1 MSTYEKLSAFV
12 ASWGFIYFA
21 VIFVVALAYAL
32 APKNR
37 EKFEEASRIPLEE
50 D

>member
-1 MSTYEKLSAFV
+1 MSTYAKLSAFV

-21 VIFVVALAYAL
+21 VIFVIAVAYAL

-37 EKFEEASRIPLEE
+37 KKFEEASRIPFEE
-50 D
+50 E

>member
-1 MSTYEKLSAFV
+1 MSTYEKLSSFV
-12 ASWGFIYFA
+12 ASWGFVYFA
-21 VIFVVALAYAL
+21 VIFLIALAYAL

-37 EKFEEASRIPLEE
+37 KKFEDAARIPFEE

>member
-1 MSTYEKLSAFV
+1 MSTYETLSKFV

-21 VIFVVALAYAL
+21 VIFVIALAYAL
-32 APKNR
+32 APRNKK
-37 EKFEEASRIPLEE
+37 KFDEAARIPLEE

>member
-1 MSTYEKLSAFV
+1 MSTYETLTKFV
-12 ASWGFIYFA
+12 ATWGFVYFG
-21 VIFVVALAYAL
+21 VIFFIAVVYAL

-37 EKFEEASRIPLEE
+37 KKFDEAARIPLEK

>member
-1 MSTYEKLSAFV
+1 MSTYDTLTHFV

-21 VIFVVALAYAL
+21 VIFFIALAYAL

-37 EKFEEASRIPLEE
+37 KKFDEAAQIPLKE